1 MIRIAIALLILAMVA
16 ACSPANAHDFARDLQ
31 CSVTGADGSP
41 MAWWFATNTRN
52 MDGSVDGTMIETATH
67 SHGRDISAAPGSRPI
82 WVFDSN
88 PDGGLTLTSRSD
100 PGWSIV
106 APRFVDSGHGTA
118 SGRVTVYHNGTA
130 IGDGICARQY
140 APPNLPNAATV
151 PDLGA
156 D

>member
-1 MIRIAIALLILAMVA
+1 MIRIAIAFLVVAMAA
-16 ACSPANAHDFARDLQ
+16 ACASAMAHDFSRDLQ
-31 CSVTGADGSP
+31 CSVTGADDSP
-41 MAWWFATNTRN
+41 VAWWFATNSRN
-52 MDGSVDGTMIETATH
+52 LDGSVGGTMIETAAH

-82 WVFDSN
+82 WVVESN

-106 APRFVDSGHGTA
+106 APRFVDSGHGTV
-118 SGRVTVYHNGTA
+118 SGRATAYHNGTVV
-130 IGDGICARQY
+130 GEGICARQY

-151 PDLGA
+151 PDVGA

>member
-1 MIRIAIALLILAMVA
+1 MRYALSIVAVVA
-16 ACSPANAHDFARDLQ
+16 ACSSAKAHDFSGDLQ
-31 CSVTGADGSP
+31 CSVTAADGSP
-41 MAWWFATNTRN
+41 VAWWFATNTRN
-52 MDGSVDGTMIETATH
+52 MHGSVGGTMIETAAH
-67 SHGRDISAAPGSRPI
+67 SHGRDLSAAPGSRPI
-82 WVFDSN
+82 WVFESN
-88 PDGGLTLTSRSD
+88 PDGGLTLTSRTD

-106 APRFVDSGHGTA
+106 APRFVDSGHGTV

-130 IGDGICARQY
+130 IGEGICARQY